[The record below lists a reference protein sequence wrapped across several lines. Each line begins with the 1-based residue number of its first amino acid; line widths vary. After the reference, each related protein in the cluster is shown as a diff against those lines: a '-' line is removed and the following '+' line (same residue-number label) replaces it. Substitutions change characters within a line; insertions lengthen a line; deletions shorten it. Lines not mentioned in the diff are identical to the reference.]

1 MPISSS
7 QPIDFASIAI
17 EMRSTVARW
26 YNAEIEIINPN
37 TREQEWDEVTNEY
50 ISDSAEIVW
59 SGVGRVQPISAARTP
74 NLDISEG
81 AIRSV
86 RIQVPYDANLSLI
99 RKGMQVRITG
109 GGEDAV
115 LETVI
120 LTVRSAVNSSYGWN
134 RTIECDA
141 DVKNVLTPEGS

>member
-1 MPISSS
+1 
-7 QPIDFASIAI
+7 
-17 EMRSTVARW
+17 MRAAVARW
-26 YNAEIEIINPN
+26 YNAQIEIINPN

-59 SGVGRVQPISAARTP
+59 SGVGRVQPISTTRTP
-74 NLDISEG
+74 NLDIAEG

-99 RKGMQVRITG
+99 RKGMQVRVTG

-120 LTVRSAVNSSYGWN
+120 LTVRSSVNSSYGWN

-141 DVKNVLTPEGS
+141 DVKNVLPPEGS